1 MDEQTN
7 KKEELR
13 DVVPQL
19 ENRFRITIWNRLI
32 VLAKWLI
39 FAALTG
45 LALGLVGTAFGK
57 GVSMASLRG
66 RSDCLD
72 VSMGAQT
79 GAQQHQYGSGC
90 HSRGA

>member
-57 GVSMASLRG
+57 AFPWLR
-66 RSDCLD
+66 LF
-72 VSMGAQT
+72 VWLIP
-79 GAQQHQYGSGC
+79 GSC
-90 HSRGA
+90 TVCPSRAF

>member
-45 LALGLVGTAFGK
+45 LALGLVGTAF
-57 GVSMASLRG
+57 
-66 RSDCLD
+66 
-72 VSMGAQT
+72 
-79 GAQQHQYGSGC
+79 
-90 HSRGA
+90 